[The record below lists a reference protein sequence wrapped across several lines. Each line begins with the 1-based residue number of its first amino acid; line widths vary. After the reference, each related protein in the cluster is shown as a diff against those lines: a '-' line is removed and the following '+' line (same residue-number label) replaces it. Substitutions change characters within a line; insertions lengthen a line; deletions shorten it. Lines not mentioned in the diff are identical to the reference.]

1 MQINFT
7 PCARAEETEA
17 VKTRNSARENPM
29 GRLYDIEPDT
39 REGLEIVDA
48 LADLLDVANT
58 PNSEAKR
65 LAVEYIRDVPVN
77 PNLTT
82 EERNVIGAFI
92 RLLESD
98 AKAPGT

>member
-1 MQINFT
+1 MA
-7 PCARAEETEA
+7 CAKAEETEA
-17 VKTRNSARENPM
+17 VKTRNSARKSPM
-29 GRLYDIEPDT
+29 AKLYDIEPDT
-39 REGLEIVDA
+39 REGLEIVNA

-58 PNSEAKR
+58 PNSDAKR